1 MTISYSWLNDYLPE
15 KIEEEQL
22 SKILTSI
29 GLEVEAM
36 ESFESLKGGLEGL
49 VVGEVLTCVD
59 HENSDH
65 LHVTTVNIG
74 KEEPVQVV
82 CGAANVAAGQKIILA
97 TVGATIYPLEGDPLT
112 MKKAKIRGVE
122 SFGMICAQDE
132 IGLGNNHDGIM
143 VLPNDVKPGT
153 PASEYFNIFTD
164 TIYEIGLT
172 ANRMDAMSHIGVAR
186 DVCAYLSHHQGKEI
200 HCITPSIADFKTGE
214 NTLPVK
220 VTIENTEDCQ
230 RYAGISL
237 SNITVKESPEWL
249 QNRLKAV
256 GIRPINNVVD
266 ITNFILE
273 EYGQPLHSFDLDKIG
288 GHEIIV
294 KNLPEGT
301 KFITLDEK
309 ERTLKAHDLMI
320 CDQKGGLCIA
330 GVFGGLHSGITDGTK
345 NVFLE
350 SAFFK
355 PTTIRKTS
363 VEHNLRTAAAT
374 HFEKGVDISNT
385 VNVLKRAVL
394 LLQELADAV
403 VSSDIVDIYPNPK
416 EKQQVTLEYNYLK
429 VLSGKY
435 YAPQMVTRIL
445 NVLGFEILSE
455 TEEAVTMT
463 VPFNKP
469 DISLPADIVEEI
481 IRIDGLDNIG
491 IPASIHITP
500 SVDLLVGKLD
510 IQEKVANYL
519 SGEGFNEILTNS
531 ITNSQYY
538 NDETLEHSV
547 KMLNSLSAD
556 LDVMRPSMLETG
568 LEVIAYNSKRKMS
581 NLRLFELGK
590 SYYKKEVGNYIETE
604 HIAIYIS
611 GKTQEDD
618 WISKGQA
625 MDFFYAKG
633 IVNAIATL
641 NGIQKISYKRLENDY
656 GLSFEMNKKKVG
668 TITRVS
674 SKKLKDFDIKAP
686 VYFIDILLEPLVQIV
701 ESQKITYTEIPKFPS
716 VSRDLAM
723 VLDSSVSFDA
733 IETVIKKS
741 NLNKLENVR
750 LFDIFENEK
759 IGKDKK
765 SIAINFSFQDQEK
778 TLTDA
783 EIDKMIQ
790 HLIKGFE
797 KELGAEIRK

>member
-82 CGAANVAAGQKIILA
+82 CGATNVAAGQKIILA

-273 EYGQPLHSFDLDKIG
+273 EYGQPLHSFDLDKIE

-394 LLQELADAV
+394 LLQELAGAV

-445 NVLGFEILSE
+445 NVLGFDILSE

-733 IETVIKKS
+733 IESVIKKS
-741 NLNKLENVR
+741 NLNKLENIR

>member
-143 VLPNDVKPGT
+143 VLPSDVKPGT
-153 PASEYFNIFTD
+153 PAAEYFNIFTD

-200 HCITPSIADFKTGE
+200 HCITPSIADFKSGE
-214 NTLPVK
+214 NTLPIK
-220 VTIENTEDCQ
+220 VTVENTEDCQ

-266 ITNFILE
+266 VTNFILE
-273 EYGQPLHSFDLDKIG
+273 EYGQPLHSFDLDKIEG
-288 GHEIIV
+288 REIIV

-330 GVFGGLHSGITDGTK
+330 GVFGGLHSGITDDTK

-363 VEHNLRTAAAT
+363 VEQNLRTAAAT

-394 LLQELADAV
+394 LLQELAGAV

-416 EKQQVTLEYNYLK
+416 QKQQVTLEYNYLK

-445 NVLGFEILSE
+445 NVLGFEILNE

-625 MDFFYAKG
+625 MDFYYAKG

-641 NGIQKISYKRLENDY
+641 NGIQKISYKRLEDEY

-733 IETVIKKS
+733 IESVIKKS
-741 NLNKLENVR
+741 NLNKLENIR

-797 KELGAEIRK
+797 KELSAEIRK